1 MEDVFEKRLKQLRE
15 KKAVSQKEVAESIG
29 VKAQT
34 ISGYESGRTKPPLD
48 IAAKLA
54 KYFGASL
61 DWLCGIEDSST
72 LTNRKLMKTINVLA
86 SAAEGTVSYRTND
99 IRICI
104 LSRQLVKYLSER
116 ARMKSLL
123 KEGVIDKELFQ
134 LWEEKNNRDSW
145 LDEPFSADPYLED
158 SDGIPIVD

>member
-15 KKAVSQKEVAESIG
+15 KKAVSQKEVAEAIG

-104 LSRQLVKYLSER
+104 LSRQLVKYLS
-116 ARMKSLL
+116 
-123 KEGVIDKELFQ
+123 DKELFQ